1 MLILTIFKYCRMSMY
16 VMNDIQETQG
26 RFSIT
31 KVDRIIQK
39 YRNRYVKFLKI
50 LLTQFHTFLVL
61 LNLTPSAGKL
71 LALPILESVEFDD
84 NYSVEGNFKQL
95 AASQNQNYRKIKFN
109 FLKVKFKLVQTVQT
123 TRSNLLFI
131 LRNEIV

>member
-1 MLILTIFKYCRMSMY
+1 MFR
-16 VMNDIQETQG
+16 G
-26 RFSIT
+26 
-31 KVDRIIQK
+31 
-39 YRNRYVKFLKI
+39 YVKFLKI

-131 LRNEIV
+131 LRNDQMTNDDN

>member
-1 MLILTIFKYCRMSMY
+1 MFR
-16 VMNDIQETQG
+16 G
-26 RFSIT
+26 
-31 KVDRIIQK
+31 
-39 YRNRYVKFLKI
+39 YVKFLKI

-61 LNLTPSAGKL
+61 FNLTPSAGKL

-123 TRSNLLFI
+123 LVQTTRSNLLFI
-131 LRNEIV
+131 LRND